1 MIPVRRCCQAA
12 ELALK
17 LGQVEEA
24 VALCR
29 HVLAHRRGYL
39 RAHLLLAQ
47 ACLEQER
54 WEESRERFRLVT
66 AVDPECAEAWS
77 GLGVIALTQ
86 GDLETAVR
94 FLGRALENAPESEE
108 VREALQQAL
117 SRRAGRPVPPP
128 SFTPACVGRFYLRRG
143 LFQPAC
149 EAYATALRNDPDR
162 DDLRL
167 AYATALFLA
176 GLREQ
181 AGSLL
186 RPLLGRTP
194 RPLVALLL
202 AAAGHFL
209 RGEAEEGRR
218 LWGEARTWDPEDN
231 RAQALFGTLPGLPLP
246 PPSPEIP
253 PPEPAPLSEFL
264 AMASRMEEQGIGQVS
279 GPLVLA
285 SHPSHGAG
293 GLAPTPSAS
302 DRELTSYANRLRI
315 QHAQPPSPDDPDLR
329 RFQAVVQDVQQR
341 LLGGEAPPPPSLS
354 PISRERRPT
363 EVLLAWEEG
372 LRMRFGEGAVR
383 VDLALQGLA
392 RAAEQRGV
400 AGRLVYL
407 DRPPYPELARPDP
420 HDPQQIKAFLDEL
433 DRRLAEEGLDF
444 SYLSLIG
451 GDDLLPF
458 ARLENPSQDMD
469 EVVLSD
475 NLYASR
481 DPTYLIP
488 ERATGRFPD
497 GGGNSEALLV
507 ALLERAATWRRG
519 ERPPAAPSGCLGMLF
534 SWLPFLG
541 PFPKSISPPHRRFGL
556 SAQVWARASQEVFNL
571 LPGSE
576 PLHLCPPTR
585 REDISPSFLAG
596 VPLAYFNLHGSAESP
611 NWYGQR
617 DSSIS
622 TEGPLMPV
630 AFAPEKVPAGQVE
643 GLVVF
648 TEACYGAYI
657 LGKTPSSSLALR
669 FLAEGALGFVG
680 STVVS
685 YGVSAPPLTDA
696 DLLGHF
702 FWQHLLAGKSLGEA
716 LLQAK
721 VDLTREMYARQG
733 YLDGDDMKTL
743 LEFVLYGD
751 PLASLGT
758 SPVALKSVPRP
769 AERFS
774 PPLLCGKHA
783 KTLALHQLSED
794 LVERVRRSIAWLQQ
808 DAEVGEIEVVLRAG
822 CPTGICSVCRA
833 VLNRAEPG
841 PEALFFTSRRELQ
854 TEDGTRIPQWTRVVM
869 DTRGRITKM
878 VVTR

>member
-1 MIPVRRCCQAA
+1 MISIRRYCQAA

-17 LGQVEEA
+17 LGQVEESI
-24 VALCR
+24 ALCR

-54 WEESRERFRLVT
+54 WEEAQERFRLVT

-77 GLGVIALTQ
+77 GLGVIAMAQ
-86 GDLETAVR
+86 GNLETAVR
-94 FLGRALENAPESEE
+94 SLGRALENAPESEE
-108 VREALQQAL
+108 IREALQQAL
-117 SRRAGRPVPPP
+117 SRRSGRPVPPP
-128 SFTPACVGRFYLRRG
+128 AFTPACVGRFYLRRG
-143 LFQPAC
+143 LLQPAG

-167 AYATALFLA
+167 AYATALFLV

-181 AGSLL
+181 ANSLI

-202 AAAGHFL
+202 AAAGRFL
-209 RGEAEEGRR
+209 DGEEEEGQR
-218 LWGEARTWDPEDN
+218 LWGEARAWDPEDT
-231 RAQALFGTLPGLPLP
+231 RAQALLGEMPGLPLP
-246 PPSPEIP
+246 PPPPEIP
-253 PPEPAPLSEFL
+253 PLEAASLNELL
-264 AMASRMEEQGIGQVS
+264 AMASRMEQQGQQTMERMEAGRS
-279 GPLVLA
+279 GSTPSPPAQELA
-285 SHPSHGAG
+285 S
-293 GLAPTPSAS
+293 
-302 DRELTSYANRLRI
+302 YADRLRT
-315 QHAQPPSPDDPDLR
+315 QHARPLSPNDPDLR
-329 RFQAVVQDVQQR
+329 RFQAVVQDIHRQ
-341 LLGGEAPPPPSLS
+341 LLGGEAPPVPSS
-354 PISRERRPT
+354 HPVARERQPA

-372 LRMRFGEGAVR
+372 LRMRFGEGAAR
-383 VDLALQGLA
+383 VDLALQELL
-392 RAAEQRGV
+392 RAAEQGGV
-400 AGRLVYL
+400 ASRLVYL

-420 HDPQQIKAFLDEL
+420 RDPQQIKVFLDEL

-444 SYLSLIG
+444 RYLSLIG

-458 ARLENPSQDMD
+458 ARLENPSQDVD

-497 GGGNSEALLV
+497 GGGSSEGFLV
-507 ALLERAATWRRG
+507 ALLERAAAWRRG
-519 ERPPAAPSGCLGMLF
+519 ERPSAAPSGCLGMFF

-541 PFPKSISPPHRRFGL
+541 PFPGVGAGLKPAPPHRRFGL

-571 LPGSE
+571 LPGNE
-576 PLHLCPPTR
+576 PLYLSPPDR
-585 REDISPSFLAG
+585 VLPPFLAG
-596 VPLAYFNLHGSAESP
+596 IPLAYFNLHGSAESP

-617 DSSIS
+617 DLSIS

-630 AFAPEKVPAGQVE
+630 AFTPEQVPAGQVE
-643 GLVVF
+643 GMVVF

-657 LGKTPSSSLALR
+657 QGKNPSSSLALR
-669 FLAEGALGFVG
+669 FLTEGVLGFVG
-680 STVVS
+680 STVIS
-685 YGVSAPPLTDA
+685 YGVSAPPLADA

-702 FWQHLLAGKSLGEA
+702 FWQHVLAGKRLGEA

-751 PLASLGT
+751 PLASLET
-758 SPVALKSVPRP
+758 PPVALKSVSRP
-769 AERFS
+769 AERLS
-774 PPLLCGKHA
+774 LPLLCGKHTQ
-783 KTLALHQLSED
+783 TLALHQLSED
-794 LVERVRRSIAWLQQ
+794 LVERARRSIAWLQQ
-808 DAEVGEIEVVLRAG
+808 DAKVGEIEVALRAG
-822 CPTGICSVCRA
+822 CPTGVCSVCRA
-833 VLNRAEPG
+833 VLDRAEPD

-854 TEDGTRIPQWTRVVM
+854 AEDGTRISQWMRVVM
-869 DTRGRITKM
+869 DPNGRITKM

>member
-1 MIPVRRCCQAA
+1 MISVRRCCQAA

-17 LGQVEEA
+17 LGQVEA
-24 VALCR
+24 AIALCR

-54 WEESRERFRLVT
+54 WEEARERFRLVT

-77 GLGVIALTQ
+77 GLGVIALAQ
-86 GDLETAVR
+86 GDLETAAHS
-94 FLGRALENAPESEE
+94 LGWALENAPESEE
-108 VREALQQAL
+108 IREALRQAL
-117 SRRAGRPVPPP
+117 SRRSGRPVPCP

-149 EAYATALRNDPDR
+149 EAYAIALRDDPDR
-162 DDLRL
+162 EDLRL
-167 AYATALFLA
+167 AYATALFLV

-181 AGSLL
+181 ADSLI

-202 AAAGHFL
+202 AAAGRFL
-209 RGEAEEGRR
+209 QGEVEEGRR
-218 LWGEARTWDPEDN
+218 LWGEARAWDPEDT
-231 RAQALFGTLPGLPLP
+231 RAQSLFGEMPGLPFP

-253 PPEPAPLSEFL
+253 VPESLALGELL
-264 AMASRMEEQGIGQVS
+264 AMAGRIEQQGQQRGVEAVGSGFAPS
-279 GPLVLA
+279 GPVQELA
-285 SHPSHGAG
+285 S
-293 GLAPTPSAS
+293 
-302 DRELTSYANRLRI
+302 YADRLRLL
-315 QHAQPPSPDDPDLR
+315 PTRPLSPGDPDLR
-329 RFQAVVQDVQQR
+329 RFQAVVQDIHRR
-341 LLGGEAPPPPSLS
+341 LLGGEAPPVPSPRLTA
-354 PISRERRPT
+354 RERRPV

-372 LRMRFGEGAVR
+372 LKMRFGEGTAR
-383 VDLALQGLA
+383 VDLALQELA

-400 AGRLVYL
+400 VGRLVYL
-407 DRPPYPELARPDP
+407 DRPPYPELVRPDP
-420 HDPQQIKAFLDEL
+420 RDPQQIKSFLDEL
-433 DRRLAEEGLDF
+433 DRRLGEEGLDF
-444 SYLSLIG
+444 RYLSLIG

-458 ARLENPSQDMD
+458 ARLENPSQDID

-475 NLYASR
+475 NPYASR

-497 GGGNSEALLV
+497 GGGSSEGLLV
-507 ALLERAATWRRG
+507 ALLERAAAWRRG
-519 ERPPAAPSGCLGMLF
+519 ERPSAAPAGCLGMFF
-534 SWLPFLG
+534 SWLPFLV
-541 PFPKSISPPHRRFGL
+541 PLPKNSSPHRRFGL
-556 SAQVWARASQEVFNL
+556 SAQVWARASQEVFHL
-571 LPGSE
+571 LPGNE
-576 PLHLCPPTR
+576 PLYLCPPDR
-585 REDISPSFLAG
+585 VQPSFLAG

-617 DSSIS
+617 DLSIS

-630 AFAPEKVPAGQVE
+630 ALTPEQVPTGQVE
-643 GLVVF
+643 GMVVF

-657 LGKTPSSSLALR
+657 PGKTPSSSLSLR
-669 FLAEGALGFVG
+669 FLAEGAIGFVG
-680 STVVS
+680 STVIS
-685 YGVSAPPLTDA
+685 YGVSAPPLADA
-696 DLLGHF
+696 DLLGYF
-702 FWQHLLAGKSLGEA
+702 FWQHVLAGENLGKA

-751 PLASLGT
+751 PLAALGN
-758 SPVALKSVPRP
+758 SSSVPKTSSQAVEFPR
-769 AERFS
+769 

-808 DAEVGEIEVVLRAG
+808 DAEVGEIEVALRVG
-822 CPTGICSVCRA
+822 CPTGVCNVCRA
-833 VLNRAEPG
+833 VWDRAEPD

-854 TEDGTRIPQWTRVVM
+854 AEDGTRILQWMRVVM
-869 DTRGRITKM
+869 DPGGRVTKM

>member
-1 MIPVRRCCQAA
+1 MNSARRFCQAA

-24 VALCR
+24 AALCR
-29 HVLAHRRGYL
+29 HILAHRRGYL

-47 ACLEQER
+47 ACLERER
-54 WEESRERFRLVT
+54 WEEARERFRLVT

-77 GLGVIALTQ
+77 GLGIIALAHE
-86 GDLETAVR
+86 DLEAAVR
-94 FLGRALENAPESEE
+94 LLGRALENAPESEE
-108 VREALQQAL
+108 VREALRQAL

-143 LFQPAC
+143 LYQPAC

-181 AGSLL
+181 AGNLI

-209 RGEAEEGRR
+209 QGEVEEGRR
-218 LWGEARTWDPEDN
+218 LWREARSWDPEDT
-231 RAQALFGTLPGLPLP
+231 RAQALFGALPGLPLP

-253 PPEPAPLSEFL
+253 PLESPPLNEFL
-264 AMASRMEEQGIGQVS
+264 AMADRVEEQDVGKASPLTGQS
-279 GPLVLA
+279 PHLPLEQAQELA
-285 SHPSHGAG
+285 S
-293 GLAPTPSAS
+293 
-302 DRELTSYANRLRI
+302 YAERLRS
-315 QHAQPPSPDDPDLR
+315 HHVRALSPDDPDLR
-329 RFQAVVQDVQQR
+329 RFQAVVQDVQHH
-341 LLGGEAPPPPSLS
+341 LLGGEAPPVPSPLPP
-354 PISRERRPT
+354 SRERRPA

-372 LRMRFGEGAVR
+372 LRARFSEGAAR
-383 VDLALQGLA
+383 VDLALQELA
-392 RAAEQRGV
+392 QAAERRGV

-420 HDPQQIKAFLDEL
+420 RDPQQIKAFLDEL

-458 ARLENPSQDMD
+458 ARLENPSQDID

-507 ALLERAATWRRG
+507 ALLERAAAWRRG
-519 ERPPAAPSGCLGMLF
+519 ERPPASPSGCLGMLF

-541 PFPKSISPPHRRFGL
+541 PFPQSVSPPRRRFGL
-556 SAQVWARASQEVFNL
+556 AAQVWAQASQEVFSL

-585 REDISPSFLAG
+585 REDISPSLLAG

-622 TEGPLMPV
+622 VEGPLMPV
-630 AFAPEKVPAGQVE
+630 AFTPEQVPAGQVE

-648 TEACYGAYI
+648 TEACYGAHI

-680 STVVS
+680 STMVS
-685 YGVSAPPLTDA
+685 YGVSAPPLADA

-702 FWQHLLAGKSLGEA
+702 FWQHVLAGESLGNA

-758 SPVALKSVPRP
+758 SPVALKSVTRP
-769 AERFS
+769 AERLF
-774 PPLLCGKHA
+774 PPLLCGKHG

-808 DAEVGEIEVVLRAG
+808 DAEVGEIEVTLRAG
-822 CPTGICSVCRA
+822 CPTGVCSVCRA
-833 VLNRAEPG
+833 VLDRAEPD
-841 PEALFFTSRRELQ
+841 PEALFFTSRRELRA
-854 TEDGTRIPQWTRVVM
+854 EDGTRIPQWTRVVM
-869 DTRGRITKM
+869 DPDGRITKM
-878 VVTR
+878 VVTK